1 MCIFAKNKI
10 MQRQKTAEL
19 IKWKNANNRKPLII
33 KGARQSGK
41 TWLMKDFG
49 KKYYKKTL
57 YVNFEKSLHLKTL
70 FNQGFNI
77 ERIILALQAETGISI
92 EAVNT
97 LIIFDEIQ
105 AIPEAISSLKY
116 FYEDAP
122 EYHIIAAGSL
132 LGVALHSEVS
142 FPVGKVNFMNL
153 NPMNF
158 TEFIEALG
166 EKSLVEVLNSDDF
179 SLIKVFKSKLIERL
193 KQYYFVGGMPEAVL
207 VFAETGDFSKVRNI
221 HNQILNA
228 YELDF
233 SKHAPSI
240 IVPRIRMVWN
250 TVLAQLSKENK
261 KFIYGLIKKGAR
273 AKDYELALAWLIDCG
288 LIHKIH
294 RNSKPNIPL
303 KAYEDNSAFKLYLSD
318 IGLLAAMG
326 KIDSQTILQKNS
338 IFTEFK
344 GSLTEQFVLQEIL
357 CMDIENLSTYYWSA
371 QKSTAELDFLIQCNN
386 QVYPIEVKAEENLKA
401 KSLKEFQ
408 KKYSPKTSF
417 RFSMS
422 DFRVEDWLTNIP
434 LYMVPVF
441 SKFL

>member
-1 MCIFAKNKI
+1 
-10 MQRQKTAEL
+10 
-19 IKWKNANNRKPLII
+19 
-33 KGARQSGK
+33 
-41 TWLMKDFG
+41 MKDFG

-371 QKSTAELDFLIQCNN
+371 QKSTAELDFLIQ
-386 QVYPIEVKAEENLKA
+386 
-401 KSLKEFQ
+401 
-408 KKYSPKTSF
+408 
-417 RFSMS
+417 
-422 DFRVEDWLTNIP
+422 
-434 LYMVPVF
+434 
-441 SKFL
+441 